1 MRRSIPRIAV
11 AIAAGAVA
19 VALYAAPAAAQR
31 ASRSMPWG
39 GEFSVQID
47 SDDGVLPT
55 YHHGGYT
62 YVEGRRGLRY
72 SIRITNSTGERVEAV
87 VTVDGRDVITGR
99 QGNYRRQRGYVIEP
113 YGSVSIDGFRTSW
126 SGVAAFRFT
135 DVEDSY
141 ASRLGDDSDVGVIG
155 VAIFREE
162 ERHPVPMPIYED
174 DEYYRSG
181 RLGSAHGK
189 AAPSPPASG
198 DAAGGYAA
206 RERSEQGIGTGYGED
221 QYSPASE
228 TSFERRSRKPDAKL
242 AIYYDDHEGL
252 IARGIIRRYYPPP
265 PRPYEPNPFPYNND
279 PGFAPPP
286 PPRPY
291 NPYYYW
297 E

>member
-1 MRRSIPRIAV
+1 MHRSIPTIT
-11 AIAAGAVA
+11 IAAAGVI
-19 VALYAAPAAAQR
+19 ALALFAAPAAAQR
-31 ASRSMPWG
+31 ASRPVSWG

-55 YHHGGYT
+55 YHQGGYT

-72 SIRITNSTGERVEAV
+72 TIRVSNSTGERVEAV
-87 VTVDGRDVITGR
+87 VTVDGRDVITGH
-99 QGNYRRQRGYVIEP
+99 QGNYRHQRGYVIEP
-113 YGSVSIDGFRTSW
+113 YGSVNIDGFRTSW

-135 DVEDSY
+135 DVENSY
-141 ASRLGDDSDVGVIG
+141 ASRMGDDSDVGVVG
-155 VAIFREE
+155 VAIFREKD
-162 ERHPVPMPIYED
+162 RHPVPMPIYED

-181 RLGSAHGK
+181 RLGSSHGK

-206 RERSEQGIGTGYGED
+206 RERAEQGIGTGYGED

-228 TSFERRSRKPDAKL
+228 TTFERRNRRPDAKL

-252 IARGIIRRYYPPP
+252 IARGIIRRYYPPQ

>member
-1 MRRSIPRIAV
+1 MRRSIPIIAV
-11 AIAAGAVA
+11 SVAAVA

-31 ASRSMPWG
+31 AARSVSWG

-62 YVEGRRGLRY
+62 YIEGRRGLRY
-72 SIRITNSTGERVEAV
+72 TIRVNNSTGERVEAI

-135 DVEDSY
+135 EIEDSY
-141 ASRLGDDSDVGVIG
+141 ASRMGDDSDVGVIG
-155 VAIFREE
+155 VAIFREKD
-162 ERHPVPMPIYED
+162 RHPVPMYD
-174 DEYYRSG
+174 DDAYYRSG
-181 RLGSAHGK
+181 RMGSGYGK
-189 AAPSPPASG
+189 AAPSPPASA

-228 TSFERRSRKPDAKL
+228 TTFERRSRKPDAKL

-252 IARGIIRRYYPPP
+252 VARGVIRPYYPPP
-265 PRPYEPNPFPYNND
+265 RPPVYDPNPFPHNYD

>member
-1 MRRSIPRIAV
+1 M
-11 AIAAGAVA
+11 
-19 VALYAAPAAAQR
+19 
-31 ASRSMPWG
+31 
-39 GEFSVQID
+39 
-47 SDDGVLPT
+47 
-55 YHHGGYT
+55 
-62 YVEGRRGLRY
+62 
-72 SIRITNSTGERVEAV
+72 
-87 VTVDGRDVITGR
+87 TVDGRDVITGQ
-99 QGNYRRQRGYVIEP
+99 QGNYRHQRGYVIEP
-113 YGSVSIDGFRTSW
+113 YGSVNIDGFRTSW

-135 DVEDSY
+135 DVENSY
-141 ASRLGDDSDVGVIG
+141 ASRMGDDSDVGVVG
-155 VAIFREE
+155 VAIFREKD
-162 ERHPVPMPIYED
+162 RHPVPMPIYED

-181 RLGSAHGK
+181 RLGSSHGK

-206 RERSEQGIGTGYGED
+206 RERAEQGIGTGYGED

-228 TSFERRSRKPDAKL
+228 TTFERRNRRPDAKL

-252 IARGIIRRYYPPP
+252 IARGIIRRYYPPQ